1 MSDEISDIKYLDF
14 EISVHRDDGDEYV
27 VRARSGKGKAE
38 IRFTNP
44 FNEDKRKVVRSTLTA
59 AALRS
64 SSAARKT
71 KMRGAAA
78 PEVREM
84 KNFGA
89 LLFNEVV
96 SGPMREFYQKC
107 QAQADRERAGMRLR
121 LTLDQS
127 VDDLPWE
134 FLCLNDDFVALN
146 PRSPV
151 VRYIEGAASCSLV
164 KVEYPLRVLV
174 VIAKPSDE
182 VPLDTDAEKESIKT
196 ALKPLTDQ
204 GVVHLTFIEGNNTWK
219 KMQDALLPN
228 RTHILHF
235 IGHGAFDENSNEGV
249 LIMADE
255 DGKTELLDSERLRVL
270 VLGRSRLALIVLNSC
285 LGTQGGD
292 AQPFSSVAAGLV
304 KSGIPAVIAMQFE
317 ISDEAAREIS
327 EIFYTS
333 LSLNMPVDAAL
344 TEARRRIFLSNRN
357 SLEWATPILYMQVPD
372 GQLFEFKGTRP
383 KTVSTTESVKPAFE
397 TNAAKR
403 YAEGEAAM
411 ARGDWAAAVVAY
423 RGAMVYVPNYRDAGE
438 KLSICAS
445 RSNAATLFGKAQR
458 AVAAKD
464 YGQALQALNEA
475 VKLDPTL
482 DLAHLRE
489 TAECGEKYQQA
500 IAKLRRGD
508 RNAGVD
514 LLRELISRQPDFED
528 AAQRLEDLAEGG
540 NGLLG
545 ESPESNAMVPSES
558 AGTSAERAGWK
569 DRWNQFTGWIA
580 ATPEVQYQPPPGTE
594 QAEAPNDKDV
604 FDKGRELWNDW
615 FRSKNPSAP
624 LPETT
629 RQQPV
634 PEARP
639 ASPKQVSHP
648 PVPPAQTPASLP
660 VTPAPRQPASPPVT
674 PALTQP
680 ESPPVTPA
688 QPQPA
693 VPPPTNPKIRQLRG
707 SVPTE
712 KPPDHVLESR
722 IYLTPLIPRFVAETI
737 SQYFFSQ
744 SCESQIL
751 EKSGV
756 WVTQGKKVEP
766 RQTADTG
773 LTATIV
779 IERSGASLRV
789 SIGGGAWIDQSSSVA
804 SGADPAASL
813 ITGPIGMGNQET
825 LISIL
830 WGIVERFV
838 TQSGGRRIA

>member
-151 VRYIEGAASCSLV
+151 VRYIEGAASSSLV

-182 VPLDTDAEKESIKT
+182 VPLDTDAEKESIKA

-464 YGQALQALNEA
+464 YGQAVQALNEA

-482 DLAHLRE
+482 DVAHLCE

-500 IAKLRRGD
+500 IAKLRRRE

-514 LLRELISRQPDFED
+514 LLREVISRQPDFED
-528 AAQRLEDLAEGG
+528 AAQRLDDLAEGG
-540 NGLLG
+540 DGLLG
-545 ESPESNAMVPSES
+545 ESPEPNAMDPSES
-558 AGTSAERAGWK
+558 PGTSEERAGWK

-580 ATPEVQYQPPPGTE
+580 ATPEVRYQPAPGTE
-594 QAEAPNDKDV
+594 SGASNEKDV
-604 FDKGRELWNDW
+604 FDKGREILHDW

-624 LPETT
+624 LPEKT
-629 RQQPV
+629 RQRPV
-634 PEARP
+634 PEVMP
-639 ASPKQVSHP
+639 PSPKQ
-648 PVPPAQTPASLP
+648 ASRPP
-660 VTPAPRQPASPPVT
+660 VTPAQTQPESPPVTAAQTQPASPPVT
-674 PALTQP
+674 PAQTQP
-680 ESPPVTPA
+680 ASPPVAPRKT
-688 QPQPA
+688 Q
-693 VPPPTNPKIRQLRG
+693 PPPTPK
-707 SVPTE
+707 T
-712 KPPDHVLESR
+712 LESR
-722 IYLTPLIPRFVAETI
+722 LYQTGLIPKFLAESI
-737 SQYFFSQ
+737 RQYFFSQ
-744 SCESQIL
+744 GCESQIL
-751 EKSGV
+751 ERGSV
-756 WVTQGKKVEP
+756 WVAQGRKVEP
-766 RQTADTG
+766 RQMGAKG
-773 LTATIV
+773 LAATIV
-779 IERSGASLRV
+779 IEQSIARLRV
-789 SIGGGAWIDQSSSVA
+789 SIGGGAWIEQGSSVA
-804 SGADPAASL
+804 AGADPAASL

-825 LISIL
+825 LIDIL
-830 WGIVERFV
+830 WGIVEGFV